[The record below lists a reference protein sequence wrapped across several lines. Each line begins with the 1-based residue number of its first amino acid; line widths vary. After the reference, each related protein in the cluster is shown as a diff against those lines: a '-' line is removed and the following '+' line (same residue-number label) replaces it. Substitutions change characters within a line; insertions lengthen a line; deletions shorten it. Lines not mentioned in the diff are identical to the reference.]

1 MKIQKWNSFLEM
13 KIHFKESLIS
23 WYNLQKGIQVLGLVK
38 MLTIE
43 EQKQADQLAKGI
55 RRLSLEQLEDPNSIY
70 DLMKIIQKRTRHSNR
85 NMVH

>member
-1 MKIQKWNSFLEM
+1 M
-13 KIHFKESLIS
+13 KIHFKEFLILR
-23 WYNLQKGIQVLGLVK
+23 YNLAKGIQALGLVR

-55 RRLSLEQLEDPNSIY
+55 RHLSLEQLEDPNSIY
-70 DLMKIIQKRTRHSNR
+70 DLMKIIQKRARRSSR

>member
-1 MKIQKWNSFLEM
+1 
-13 KIHFKESLIS
+13 
-23 WYNLQKGIQVLGLVK
+23 

-55 RRLSLEQLEDPNSIY
+55 RRLSLEQLENPNSIY
-70 DLMKIIQKRTRHSNR
+70 DLMKIIQKRARRSSR